1 MTHAKNLFAVV
12 AVWVIG
18 FASGH
23 AVSAQAEWKAELARE
38 LPVLGHRNWVVVAD
52 SAYPSQTAPGIK
64 TIYTGGEQIE
74 VVRAVLAA
82 VDRNEHVRGTLFL
95 DAELPYVP
103 EEFAPGIDAYRRQL
117 PQAMDGRKATS
128 RPHDEI
134 IAELD
139 EAGKTFRVLVLK
151 TNLTL
156 PYTTVFIRLDCGY
169 WSDDAERA
177 LREAIRKG
185 AKSKPPKG
193 QTR

>member
-139 EAGKTFRVLVLK
+139 ENENDF
-151 TNLTL
+151 
-156 PYTTVFIRLDCGY
+156 TTCLQFMINYNSSFCESKIHLCNRKFCNCRIRRSILVFI
-169 WSDDAERA
+169 
-177 LREAIRKG
+177 
-185 AKSKPPKG
+185 
-193 QTR
+193 